1 MSKMPLCDMHTHSQS
16 SHDSVAG
23 VEEMAMG
30 AIKNGIN
37 VIAITDHA
45 DIGYYK
51 EHGVRALIKNSV
63 RETTLIS
70 QQFSDRLKI
79 LTGIELGEGIWNMD
93 LTKELLDDHGYD
105 VVIGSV
111 HIVRYEGFS
120 MPYSQID
127 FSRMDKEVL
136 DRYLKMYFDDV
147 LEMVKT
153 VPCDIMAHLS
163 CPFRYINGK
172 YNLKIDT
179 RLYRQQIL
187 EILRYII
194 KNSIAMEINTS
205 GKDTMP
211 EGWIIEEFKKMGGYL
226 ITLGSDA
233 HTPENIGK
241 DFEKTIQALKNLGF
255 DGYYYFEKRQR
266 IFVDYGKEAF

>member
-1 MSKMPLCDMHTHSQS
+1 MSKVLLCDMHTHSQS
-16 SHDSVAG
+16 SHDSVAR

-37 VIAITDHA
+37 AIAITDHA
-45 DIGYYK
+45 DVGYYK
-51 EHGVRALIKNSV
+51 EHSVRALIDSSV
-63 RETTLIS
+63 RESTLAA
-70 QQFSDRLKI
+70 QGFSEKLKI
-79 LTGIELGEGIWNMD
+79 LRGIELGEGIWNMD
-93 LTKELLDDHGYD
+93 FTAELLNDHSYD

-111 HIVRYEGFS
+111 HSVRYEGYS

-127 FSRMDKEVL
+127 FSKMEQGVL
-136 DRYLKMYFDDV
+136 DEYLKMYFDDV

-172 YNLKIDT
+172 YGLNIDT
-179 RLYRQQIL
+179 RLYREQIL

-194 KNSIAMEINTS
+194 KSSVAMEINTS

-211 EGWIIEEFKKMGGYL
+211 EGWIIEEFKKMGGHL

-233 HTPENIGK
+233 HIPECVGK
-241 DFEKTIQALKNLGF
+241 DFEKTIQTLKKMGF
-255 DGYYYFEKRQR
+255 KGYYYFEKRQR